1 MARVALA
8 GAGLVVAIL
17 VGWLVIA
24 SRPDSGRPAVPG
36 SSEVSATSAGHAPD
50 RAPPSS
56 PRAGEPIVASDDD
69 GDDAGDDAAA
79 LPTPE
84 EVAEARQRVRA
95 ERPRPSH
102 LSPALVMD
110 HRLKAKPMRD
120 ARKAF
125 QRGEYDV
132 ALARAED
139 ALAVEPEANSARV
152 LATLAACGLGDRAV
166 ARAHA
171 GKLDPMRQGRVEKR
185 CQALGVE
192 LDLGGETGE
201 GARPTPKQ

>member
-1 MARVALA
+1 MARLLLAAGGLAVAVLL
-8 GAGLVVAIL
+8 GWLVVASRPESAPSAPEAPASARA
-17 VGWLVIA
+17 VEPADPAPRTGAGAA
-24 SRPDSGRPAVPG
+24 SRDG
-36 SSEVSATSAGHAPD
+36 SA
-50 RAPPSS
+50 
-56 PRAGEPIVASDDD
+56 
-69 GDDAGDDAAA
+69 DAEDEAA

-84 EVAEARQRVRA
+84 EVAEARRRVAA
-95 ERPRPSH
+95 ERPRPAH

-125 QRGEYDV
+125 QREEYDV

-139 ALAVEPEANSARV
+139 ALAVEPTSNSARV

-171 GKLDPMRQGRVEKR
+171 RKLDAMRQGRVEKR

-201 GARPTPKQ
+201 GTSPTRGQ